1 VTAEDFET
9 HYDLGIA
16 YKEMGL
22 LDDAINEF
30 RIVMKDPVREVQCHL
45 MIGLC
50 FLEKG
55 MQTDA
60 IGQFKKGLYVEG
72 ITEREALS
80 MYFELGQAYERLND
94 PREAMYYYEKVLK
107 RDQHFRDVQ
116 SRINALRGGGQVA
129 QAMPEARGDDV
140 DAAFDT
146 LLGKD
151 A

>member
-1 VTAEDFET
+1 
-9 HYDLGIA
+9 
-16 YKEMGL
+16 
-22 LDDAINEF
+22 
-30 RIVMKDPVREVQCHL
+30 MKDPAREVQCHL

-94 PREAMYYYEKVLK
+94 PREALYYYEKVMK
-107 RDQHFRDVQ
+107 RDPHFRDVEKRVDGACAAARR
-116 SRINALRGGGQVA
+116 SAAGDAGGARRRRRRGVRYA
-129 QAMPEARGDDV
+129 ARQRR
-140 DAAFDT
+140 
-146 LLGKD
+146 LG
-151 A
+151 